1 MDIETNSVVSE
12 ENIKSAIKFGIDSS
26 DLTDTKEYTIAFLK
40 RLLVQRKKV
49 DMNLLETHLNPQI
62 NKLWQEVLSSLD
74 ERNRKMISIRNGS
87 LIFTLFCPT
96 SDSLKEIQNSKWRIK
111 VQGKVDKLL
120 NALGL

>member
-1 MDIETNSVVSE
+1 MVIETNSVVSE
-12 ENIKSAIKFGIDSS
+12 DNIKSAINFGIDSS

-40 RLLVQRKKV
+40 RLLVQREKV
-49 DMNLLETHLNPQI
+49 DMNLLETYLNPEI
-62 NKLWQEVLSSLD
+62 NKLWQEVLSSLE
-74 ERNRKMISIRNGS
+74 ERNRKLINIRNGS

-96 SDSLKEIQNSKWRIK
+96 SNSLQEIQNEKWRIE